1 MILYVFLKFCQRS
14 PLNFCSNSRIAVLLS
29 NFIYSALWFLF
40 HFNSIALSYSYFMT
54 LVVVVFNFLV
64 EPYFPMYNHRRRHD
78 CGANHEINESDL
90 NRKKF
95 VSDDRA
101 ENVFIVSH
109 FWMYRERCCKASFV
123 SFLIF

>member
-1 MILYVFLKFCQRS
+1 
-14 PLNFCSNSRIAVLLS
+14 
-29 NFIYSALWFLF
+29 
-40 HFNSIALSYSYFMT
+40 MT

-109 FWMYRERCCKASFV
+109 FWMYRERCCKAPLSHFDFLGQFPFGVFFSRIV
-123 SFLIF
+123 SKENGNSIFRVSCAKIFGYKKLSVAAKFLGVTFK